1 MSVVSTETAGLGNR
15 VKSWVSAWRLDP
27 DARVYWPITPNMP
40 ASFGDLFEN
49 DCAVAAVP
57 AGATPFKSWRLAVL
71 PEDEADLPERFS
83 PVNSTGFPLW
93 RSVARFA
100 WTLRGRP
107 DDRYRYMVFAKS
119 HSKRSARRDGRH
131 IDLEYARIPEAVRER
146 YRPLFAR
153 IRVQPEILAGVAR
166 FAAGNLDEATI
177 GVQIRTWRDDARRH
191 AKYHRPSLERL
202 HRLMGAAAPASRFL
216 VVSDDD
222 EIIHDL
228 AGRYGAERVLH
239 FPRRTPRAQSW
250 QSPQGVAEDLADMLV
265 LARTQRMF
273 ASYQSTFSEA
283 AWWLGGARA
292 DVEVF

>member
-119 HSKRSARRDGRH
+119 HSKRSARRCVSTSLRCACNRSRWRCVSFTHALSSGFFMIRF
-131 IDLEYARIPEAVRER
+131 ESER
-146 YRPLFAR
+146 F
-153 IRVQPEILAGVAR
+153 
-166 FAAGNLDEATI
+166 F
-177 GVQIRTWRDDARRH
+177 
-191 AKYHRPSLERL
+191 
-202 HRLMGAAAPASRFL
+202 
-216 VVSDDD
+216 
-222 EIIHDL
+222 
-228 AGRYGAERVLH
+228 
-239 FPRRTPRAQSW
+239 
-250 QSPQGVAEDLADMLV
+250 
-265 LARTQRMF
+265 
-273 ASYQSTFSEA
+273 SYT
-283 AWWLGGARA
+283 
-292 DVEVF
+292 